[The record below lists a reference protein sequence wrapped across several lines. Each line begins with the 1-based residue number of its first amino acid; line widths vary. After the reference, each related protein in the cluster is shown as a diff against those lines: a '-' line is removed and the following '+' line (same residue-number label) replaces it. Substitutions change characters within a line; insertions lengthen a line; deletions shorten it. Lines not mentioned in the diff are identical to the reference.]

1 MLNLESR
8 MEILGITVFQ
18 DADNAK
24 QFYYLPGNPHISYEN
39 GEPLFD
45 LFAYRKGGAAE
56 NLLSG
61 GFLNMTVDL
70 GIGGLKD
77 RIEQQLTDRF
87 GDGVTLATVPF
98 KKGSVRVIALGED
111 SGAAAGAA
119 GDTTAG
125 GAPLVARGPRF
136 IENILGA
143 GQPSMDGDNRA
154 IFSFSL
160 SQDGTA
166 FFLGVM
172 EGGVNARP
180 VGVIYDL
187 EYVGLFPAYDLEIT
201 INFKSAYEYMR
212 TRFTLGT
219 LFFRADVD
227 NITEELKRREAIKIK
242 ETARTLE
249 LSTPEAV
256 RERQSRIDQLVK
268 DLASGALFQ
277 PSLTPGQPR
286 VTADT
291 ISAENPTT
299 SVPAGSS
306 TVAAAMSQ
314 GPSVAVVAGMGD
326 ALRPETRRGAAGS
339 TGSPAGGAGSPA
351 GGDAGGAGSTGSPTG
366 GAGSPAGGA
375 GSPAGGGAASGGSGG
390 NGQPQSAADVWNRL
404 GRPQAAFALRRIS
417 QEEERTVTYNLSQV
431 TAQQRDYAPQNFV
444 QFLAAARDME
454 KHVHIIDLNHPFFER
469 LTINVNSRDVDFAA
483 EGVSQLT
490 VQLRYGVRADG
501 SAPKDSAE
509 VILRAANES
518 KDFSFFLDKTL
529 SREYEY
535 KLIADY
541 RPDFGVGLHTPR
553 VESPWIKTEATTL
566 TARPGLLGSVLPVT
580 VALAPNLPEDI
591 SEIQARV
598 RYVNAA
604 HNVDDSTLVRLDSN
618 NRSAVVPVR
627 VANPDDTFEVTQT
640 IFFSDGTRQELAP
653 ITLPDPN
660 AGGAEDTVMISA
672 PRANR
677 LEADVLMQD
686 PLEELQSVLVD
697 LQALQNGALVDSKS
711 LELTEPGKL
720 ARWSVRLPA
729 ATPPPVLRYQQRR
742 IFRDSGL
749 ETETWRE
756 AQSVN
761 LVVGIP
767 AEGTL
772 RVVVNYLPLG
782 STLAAL
788 GIAALLVDLEYN
800 DPNGDASFDQSASLL
815 ITDDAATHTQEWK
828 VRLADRQ
835 ARDYRWRITTLLA
848 DGTESAGEFQPS
860 NRDKLILRAPQR

>member
-18 DADNAK
+18 DADNSK
-24 QFYYLPGNPHISYEN
+24 QFYYLPGNPHITYEN

-45 LFAYRKGGAAE
+45 LFAYRKGGTAE
-56 NLLSG
+56 ELLSG

-70 GIGGLKD
+70 SIGGLKD
-77 RIEQQLTDRF
+77 RIEQQLIDRF
-87 GDGVTLATVPF
+87 GDGVTLASVPF

-125 GAPLVARGPRF
+125 GTPLVARGPRF

-268 DLASGALFQ
+268 DLASGTLFQ

-286 VTADT
+286 VTSDT
-291 ISAENPTT
+291 ISAENPTA
-299 SVPAGSS
+299 SVPAGGS

-326 ALRPETRRGAAGS
+326 ALRPETRRTTTNGDGSGGAGAG
-339 TGSPAGGAGSPA
+339 AGGAGGA
-351 GGDAGGAGSTGSPTG
+351 GAGGAG
-366 GAGSPAGGA
+366 AGAGGA
-375 GSPAGGGAASGGSGG
+375 GGTPQA
-390 NGQPQSAADVWNRL
+390 QPQTAADLWNRL

-431 TAQQRDYAPQNFV
+431 TAQKRDYAPQNFV
-444 QFLAAARDME
+444 QFLAAARDMD

-469 LTINVNSRDVDFAA
+469 LNINVNSRDVDFTA

-501 SAPKDSAE
+501 STPKDTAE

-529 SREYEY
+529 NREYEY

-541 RPDFGVGLHTPR
+541 RNDFGIGLRTPR
-553 VESPWIKTEATTL
+553 VESPWIKTEVTTL

-598 RYVNAA
+598 RYVNVA
-604 HNVDDSTLVRLDSN
+604 HAVDDSTLVRLDSN

-627 VANPDDTFEVTQT
+627 VASPDDTFEVTQT
-640 IFFSDGTRQELAP
+640 IFFTDGTQQELAP

-772 RVVVNYLPLG
+772 RVTMNYLPLG

-788 GIAALLVDLEYN
+788 GIAALLVDLEYS
-800 DPNGDASFDQSASLL
+800 DPNGDASFNQSASLL
-815 ITDDAATHTQEWK
+815 VTDDAATHTQEWK

-835 ARDYRWRITTLLA
+835 ARDYRWRLTTMLA